1 MLRGCQARQRRHR
14 GLGEPTLRRLFAAGK
29 NAETDFHRCGASQ
42 ERRGQSGGRPG
53 GGGLDRGHEGV
64 RMSIGSV
71 FAAIAFA
78 FVSATSLHAE
88 DLWRRGPL
96 VPKGDAGF
104 IYMAAEGGF
113 AKAEGLDLKMQAF
126 QNDTLMTKALIAGEL
141 DSYEGRPISPSI
153 AGSNGADVKI
163 LGCTWPKLTYSLFSH
178 DGIGAIADLK
188 GKKFG
193 ISAPGSLPDVVARAL
208 LKQAGISP
216 SEVSFVAAGSDPER
230 VRALMAKTIDAA
242 ISTSDFAA
250 RPELPLKSLAVA
262 NEALPQF
269 MRQCIITRGD
279 LIRSKRT
286 QVVAFIAAEMKA
298 YGFALAHRDKVVPL
312 TRRIAGLPPGDPVA
326 EVSYREVVEQ
336 RAASPAI
343 EIDLEK
349 LRWLRDLLADDGRM
363 AAKFDPAAV
372 TDPSILEAALIRVN
386 K

>member
-1 MLRGCQARQRRHR
+1 MSQSIPVIPGRAQGANPESVIAVFL
-14 GLGEPTLRRLFAAGK
+14 AGDT
-29 NAETDFHRCGASQ
+29 AHAFRS
-42 ERRGQSGGRPG
+42 SGGMDSGLAGFRPRPG
-53 GGGLDRGHEGV
+53 
-64 RMSIGSV
+64 MTAV
-71 FAAIAFA
+71 FVGFFA
-78 FVSATSLHAE
+78 SLALTFISATAAHAE
-88 DLWRRGPL
+88 DLWRHGTL

-126 QNDTLMTKALIAGEL
+126 QNDTLMMKALIAGEL
-141 DSYEGRPISPSI
+141 DSYEGSPISPLI
-153 AGSNGADVKI
+153 ALSKGADVKI

-188 GKKFG
+188 GKKVG

-250 RPELPLKSLAVA
+250 RPELPLKTLAVA

-269 MRQCIITRGD
+269 IRQCVITRGD
-279 LIRSKRT
+279 LIRSKRM
-286 QVVAFIAAEMKA
+286 QLVAFVAAEMKA

-372 TDPSILEAALIRVN
+372 TDSSIREAALMRVN